1 MFELIATVCVAGACH
16 EALVPGYEAES
27 LTECQSLA
35 SGRQGSAKA
44 TCQPAGQA
52 LELTEIAAG
61 IYVHIGQIAEP
72 NPENMGDLAN
82 LGVIV
87 GRDSVA
93 VVDSGSTRKVG
104 ESLWRAVR
112 QVTELPV
119 RHLILTHMHPD
130 HVLGASV
137 FADAGAEVIGRE
149 GLARALADRQDSYLL
164 RMGQELGVDLVA
176 GTVAPVVDIEV
187 PDRLQIDLGGREL
200 DLTAWPLAH
209 TQTDLTVHVPDAAV
223 LFAGDLLFDDHC
235 PSLDGS
241 VTGWQAVLGDLIAM
255 DVTQMVPG
263 HGQVLDWPP
272 DDLPLQRYLEALE
285 AETRTALDQGIRL
298 DEAALS
304 VAQEASK
311 EWRLCSTFTPRNA
324 TVAYTQLEWE

>member
-35 SGRQGSAKA
+35 SGWQGTAQAS
-44 TCQPAGQA
+44 CQPAGQA

-137 FADAGAEVIGRE
+137 FADAGPRSSD
-149 GLARALADRQDSYLL
+149 AR
-164 RMGQELGVDLVA
+164 
-176 GTVAPVVDIEV
+176 
-187 PDRLQIDLGGREL
+187 
-200 DLTAWPLAH
+200 
-209 TQTDLTVHVPDAAV
+209 
-223 LFAGDLLFDDHC
+223 
-235 PSLDGS
+235 
-241 VTGWQAVLGDLIAM
+241 GWRGPWRIV
-255 DVTQMVPG
+255 
-263 HGQVLDWPP
+263 
-272 DDLPLQRYLEALE
+272 
-285 AETRTALDQGIRL
+285 RTAICCAWAKNWGPIWLRGPSRL
-298 DEAALS
+298 WWISRCPTAC
-304 VAQEASK
+304 
-311 EWRLCSTFTPRNA
+311 RSTWAGAN
-324 TVAYTQLEWE
+324 WI

>member
-35 SGRQGSAKA
+35 SGWQGAA
-44 TCQPAGQA
+44 QAACQPAGPA

-61 IYVHIGQIAEP
+61 VYVHIGQIAEP

-87 GRDSVA
+87 GQDSVA

-112 QVTELPV
+112 QVTDLPV
-119 RHLILTHMHPD
+119 RHLVLTHMHPD

-137 FADAGAEVIGRE
+137 FADAGAEVVGRE
-149 GLARALADRQDSYLL
+149 GLLRALADRQDSYLL
-164 RMGQELGVDLVA
+164 RMGQELGPDLVA
-176 GTVAPVVDIEV
+176 GTVAPVVDVEV

-200 DLTAWPLAH
+200 VLSAWPLAH
-209 TQTDLTVHVPDAAV
+209 TQTDLTVHVPDASV

-241 VTGWQAVLGDLIAM
+241 VTGWQAALGDLIAM
-255 DVTQMVPG
+255 DVTRMVPG

-272 DDLPLQRYLEALE
+272 VDLPLKRYLEALE

-304 VAQEASK
+304 VAQEASR